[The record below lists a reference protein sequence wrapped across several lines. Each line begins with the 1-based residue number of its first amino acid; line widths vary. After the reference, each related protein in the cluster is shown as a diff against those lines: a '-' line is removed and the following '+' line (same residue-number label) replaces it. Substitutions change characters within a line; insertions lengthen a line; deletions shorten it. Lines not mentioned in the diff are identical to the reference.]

1 MHAKNYRKIERPYTR
16 QEFIHGAPQPRL
28 AKYDYGTWRDSYE
41 YELSL
46 IAETDCQ
53 IRDIALESARVTAG
67 KMLTEK
73 LGENFYLTIK
83 VHPHHVLRENKMI
96 FGAHADRLQE
106 GMSRAF
112 GRPIGRAAQVEA
124 GTKVITVMVL
134 RDGIEAARE
143 ALKTAA
149 KKLPKGYRIEVMPL
163 KKELISSSEVAGN
176 SSAA

>member
-16 QEFIHGAPQPRL
+16 SEFIHGAPQPRL
-28 AKYDYGTWRDSYE
+28 AKYDYGTWREDYE

-53 IRDIALESARVTAG
+53 IRDVALESARVSAG
-67 KMLTEK
+67 KTLTEK
-73 LGENFYLTIK
+73 LGENFYLAVK

-124 GTKVITVMVL
+124 GTKVITVRVFKN
-134 RDGIEAARE
+134 GITAARE
-143 ALKTAA
+143 ALKIAA
-149 KKLPKGYRIEVMPL
+149 KKLPKNYRVEVTPL
-163 KKELISSSEVAGN
+163 KKEIVSSEEMADV
-176 SSAA
+176 STS